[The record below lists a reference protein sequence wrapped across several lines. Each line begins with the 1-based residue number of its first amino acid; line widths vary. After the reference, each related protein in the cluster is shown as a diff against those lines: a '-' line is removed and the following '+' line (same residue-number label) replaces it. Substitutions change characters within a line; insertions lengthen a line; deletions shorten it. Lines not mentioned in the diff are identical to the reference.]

1 MWLNMTFM
9 NIVDFHEASIVEKN
23 LLRTS
28 LLISILLRLE
38 TDVICKYQ
46 QFQRLSVHFVK
57 ATWKPL
63 EFSCLISTYP
73 KPRPQKKRRT
83 SATMTSEGL
92 AFVMFIF
99 RRIASGFMFQ
109 IVLSCLIIVFAH
121 GSSILFYHSTIPS
134 NYHPLYCS
142 QRASVREIPPKVK
155 SLWNSN
161 SIRMVDLCVSFITCM
176 HVIVLRCSLE
186 GLKMVWID
194 IDYNFIYTVI
204 SKSALWSLDIKHLQR
219 YTSINHHHI
228 STAQQQQ
235 QQPSSR
241 SPLRFWPVEHCIR
254 IEANKKATG
263 NAMSPSLR
271 SVETN
276 QIVSLAA

>member
-1 MWLNMTFM
+1 MKFLLF
-9 NIVDFHEASIVEKN
+9 KN

-28 LLISILLRLE
+28 LLISILLRVE

-73 KPRPQKKRRT
+73 KPKPQKKRRT

-99 RRIASGFMFQ
+99 RRIASGYIMFQ
-109 IVLSCLIIVFAH
+109 NVLSCLIMFAH
-121 GSSILFYHSTIPS
+121 VSSSILFYHSTILS

-155 SLWNSN
+155 SLWNSRGM
-161 SIRMVDLCVSFITCM
+161 RMVDLCVSFITCM

-186 GLKMVWID
+186 G
-194 IDYNFIYTVI
+194 
-204 SKSALWSLDIKHLQR
+204 
-219 YTSINHHHI
+219 
-228 STAQQQQ
+228 
-235 QQPSSR
+235 
-241 SPLRFWPVEHCIR
+241 
-254 IEANKKATG
+254 
-263 NAMSPSLR
+263 
-271 SVETN
+271 
-276 QIVSLAA
+276 